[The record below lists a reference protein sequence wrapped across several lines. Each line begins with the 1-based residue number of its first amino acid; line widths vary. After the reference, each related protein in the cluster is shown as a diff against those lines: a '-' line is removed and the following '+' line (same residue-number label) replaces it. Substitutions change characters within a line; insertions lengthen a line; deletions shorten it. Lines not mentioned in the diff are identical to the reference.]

1 MYKKVTIFISTVL
14 LIIAFVTIRHMT
26 LLGSILFIVGI
37 LGNIFSIFFL
47 DKGKEKDVDIV
58 YTKIKNKDLLVDNIV
73 KKLEKENE
81 KLYYLFDEFTKVI
94 RDFRTSIEEMI
105 NLSKVV
111 TDTVNES
118 SLLSQNLIDIN
129 NFIVEGAQKQAI
141 DAENVT
147 KDLVKLANSFNIMFN
162 NINNIE
168 NEINKL
174 KEKSNTGI
182 SNISLSM
189 KESEDMQDAF
199 SKAIQTE
206 HDLKESVDN
215 AYKIITAIDSLAE
228 RINLVSLNAAIEAAR
243 AGEAGRGFSVVAQEI
258 RDLAE
263 QSNNLVQEIGT
274 TLKLI
279 NEKVDSTVE
288 LINNL
293 KEKAHAQVGANS
305 EVYDTFK
312 DIYFSIAESITRLS
326 VLKDSVRELGE
337 IKDSVIN
344 SITNIASLS
353 QEFAA
358 STQEAQSISEM
369 QKESNLM
376 LFDLAQKLMNTVQ
389 QVSSGIG
396 NYNIEIQEKKVKK
409 IGFVHLLPEDHP
421 FITEMIRNGQKTA
434 ERYGYEFL
442 VNCPEAGAQRFER
455 QIEKIRELEEMGI
468 DYLIL
473 TPADSERFVNIINN
487 LDAKGI
493 KTICID
499 SDCPNSKRLSFIGT
513 DNYAAGIKMGEV
525 IAKHLKNKEKGDVII
540 SMTDRNRTN
549 MVERLTGVEDE
560 LKKHKNLK
568 IIAMDYGKINTTDRI
583 KNLEELVRK
592 YPHFDLMAG
601 LDAHFCEIV
610 EALKKKMNLKNK
622 LFIGFDNTPKNIELV
637 EKGIV
642 DAIVAQ
648 RQELFTNIAIRK
660 IYSYES
666 GKPETDVELL
676 DTYEINKINVN
687 ALLTLKKER

>member
-94 RDFRTSIEEMI
+94 RDFRTSIEEMT

-111 TDTVNES
+111 KQTANES

-129 NFIVEGAQKQAI
+129 NFIVEGAQKQAM

-147 KDLVKLANSFNIMFN
+147 KDLIELSNSFDRMFN
-162 NINNIE
+162 NINEIE
-168 NEINKL
+168 DEINKL
-174 KEKSNTGI
+174 KEKSNKGI
-182 SNISLSM
+182 SNISVSM
-189 KESEDMQDAF
+189 KESEEMQTAF

-206 HDLKESVDN
+206 QALKNSVDN
-215 AYKIITAIDSLAE
+215 AYKIISSIDSLAE

-263 QSNNLVQEIGT
+263 QSNNLVQEIGE

-279 NEKVDSTVE
+279 NEKVDSTIE
-288 LINNL
+288 LINHLDERANSQL
-293 KEKAHAQVGANS
+293 EANS

-312 DIYFSIAESITRLS
+312 DIYFSIADSITKLS
-326 VLKDSVRELGE
+326 ALKDSVSELAD

-358 STQEAQSISEM
+358 STEEAQSISEM

-376 LFDLAQKLMNTVQ
+376 LFDLAQKLMKTVQ
-389 QVSSGIG
+389 EVSTGIA
-396 NYNIEIQEKKVKK
+396 NYNIDVQEKKVKK

-421 FITEMIRNGQKTA
+421 FITEMIKNGQKTA

-455 QIEKIRELEEMGI
+455 QIEKIRELETKGI
-468 DYLIL
+468 NYLIL
-473 TPADSERFVNIINN
+473 TPADSERFVSVINE
-487 LDAKGI
+487 LDEKGV

-601 LDAHFCEIV
+601 LDAHFCEMV
-610 EALKKKMNLKNK
+610 EILKKKCNLTDKI
-622 LFIGFDNTPKNIELV
+622 FIGFDNIPKNIELL
-637 EKGIV
+637 EKGVV

-648 RQELFTNIAIRK
+648 RQELFINIAIRK
-660 IYSYES
+660 IYSYEA
-666 GKPETDVELL
+666 GNPETGVELL
-676 DTYEINKINVN
+676 DTYEINKINVG
-687 ALLTLKKER
+687 ALLALKKE

>member
-37 LGNIFSIFFL
+37 LGNLFSIFFL

-94 RDFRTSIEEMI
+94 RDFRTSIEEMT

-111 TDTVNES
+111 KQTANES

-129 NFIVEGAQKQAI
+129 NFIVEGAQKQAM

-147 KDLVKLANSFNIMFN
+147 KDLIELSNSFDRMFN
-162 NINNIE
+162 NINEIE
-168 NEINKL
+168 DEINKL
-174 KEKSNTGI
+174 KEKSNKGI
-182 SNISLSM
+182 SNISVSM
-189 KESEDMQDAF
+189 KESEEMQTAF

-206 HDLKESVDN
+206 QALKNSVDN
-215 AYKIITAIDSLAE
+215 AYKIISSIDSLAE

-263 QSNNLVQEIGT
+263 QSNNLVQEIGE

-279 NEKVDSTVE
+279 NEKVDSTIE
-288 LINNL
+288 LINHLDERANSQL
-293 KEKAHAQVGANS
+293 EANS

-455 QIEKIRELEEMGI
+455 QIEKIRELETKGI
-468 DYLIL
+468 NYLIL
-473 TPADSERFVNIINN
+473 TPADSERFVSVINE
-487 LDAKGI
+487 LDEKGV

-601 LDAHFCEIV
+601 LDAHFCEMV
-610 EALKKKMNLKNK
+610 EILKKKCNLTDKI
-622 LFIGFDNTPKNIELV
+622 FIGFDNIPKNIELL
-637 EKGIV
+637 EKGVV

-666 GKPETDVELL
+666 GNPETGVELL
-676 DTYEINKINVN
+676 DTYEINKINVG
-687 ALLTLKKER
+687 ALLALKKE

>member
-94 RDFRTSIEEMI
+94 RDFRTSIEEMT

-111 TDTVNES
+111 KQTANES

-129 NFIVEGAQKQAI
+129 NFIVEGAQKQAM

-147 KDLVKLANSFNIMFN
+147 KDLIELSNSFDRMFN
-162 NINNIE
+162 NINEIE
-168 NEINKL
+168 DEINKL
-174 KEKSNTGI
+174 KEKSNKGI
-182 SNISLSM
+182 SNISVSM
-189 KESEDMQDAF
+189 KESEEMQTAF

-206 HDLKESVDN
+206 QALKNSVDN
-215 AYKIITAIDSLAE
+215 AYKIISSIDSLAE

-263 QSNNLVQEIGT
+263 QSNNLVQEIGE

-279 NEKVDSTVE
+279 NEKVDSTIE
-288 LINNL
+288 LINHLDERANSQL
-293 KEKAHAQVGANS
+293 EANS

-312 DIYFSIAESITRLS
+312 DIYFSIADSITKLS
-326 VLKDSVRELGE
+326 ALKDSVSELAD

-358 STQEAQSISEM
+358 STEEAQSISEM

-376 LFDLAQKLMNTVQ
+376 LFDLAQKLMKTVQ
-389 QVSSGIG
+389 EVSAGIA
-396 NYNIEIQEKKVKK
+396 NYNIDVQEKKVKK

-421 FITEMIRNGQKTA
+421 FITEMIKNGQKTA

-455 QIEKIRELEEMGI
+455 QIEKIRELETKGI
-468 DYLIL
+468 NYLIL
-473 TPADSERFVNIINN
+473 TPADSERFASVINE
-487 LDAKGI
+487 LDEKGV

-560 LKKHKNLK
+560 LKKYKNLK

-601 LDAHFCEIV
+601 LDAHFCEMV
-610 EALKKKMNLKNK
+610 EILKKKCNLTDKI
-622 LFIGFDNTPKNIELV
+622 FIGFDNIPKNIELL
-637 EKGIV
+637 EKGVV

-660 IYSYES
+660 IYSYEA
-666 GKPETDVELL
+666 GNPETGVELL
-676 DTYEINKINVN
+676 DTYEINKINVG
-687 ALLTLKKER
+687 ALLALKKEQ

>member
-37 LGNIFSIFFL
+37 LGNLFSIFFL

-94 RDFRTSIEEMI
+94 RDFRTSIEEMT

-111 TDTVNES
+111 KQTANES

-129 NFIVEGAQKQAI
+129 NFIVEGAQKQAM

-147 KDLVKLANSFNIMFN
+147 KDLIELSNSFDRMFN
-162 NINNIE
+162 NINEIE
-168 NEINKL
+168 DEINKL
-174 KEKSNTGI
+174 KEKSNKGI
-182 SNISLSM
+182 SNISVSM
-189 KESEDMQDAF
+189 KESEEMQTAF

-206 HDLKESVDN
+206 QALKNSVDN
-215 AYKIITAIDSLAE
+215 AYKIISSIDSLAE

-263 QSNNLVQEIGT
+263 QSNNLVQEIGE

-279 NEKVDSTVE
+279 NEKVDSTIE
-288 LINNL
+288 LINHLDERANSQL
-293 KEKAHAQVGANS
+293 EANS

-312 DIYFSIAESITRLS
+312 DIYFSIADSITKLS
-326 VLKDSVRELGE
+326 ALKDSVSELAD

-358 STQEAQSISEM
+358 STEEAQSISEM

-376 LFDLAQKLMNTVQ
+376 LFDLAQKLMKTVQ
-389 QVSSGIG
+389 EVSAGIA
-396 NYNIEIQEKKVKK
+396 NYNIDVQEKKLKK

-421 FITEMIRNGQKTA
+421 FITEMIKNGQKTA

-455 QIEKIRELEEMGI
+455 QIEKIRELETKGI
-468 DYLIL
+468 NYLIL
-473 TPADSERFVNIINN
+473 TPADSERFASVINE
-487 LDAKGI
+487 LDEKGV

-601 LDAHFCEIV
+601 LDAHFCEMV
-610 EALKKKMNLKNK
+610 EILKKKCNLTDKI
-622 LFIGFDNTPKNIELV
+622 FIGFDNIPKNIELL
-637 EKGIV
+637 EKGVV

-660 IYSYES
+660 IYSYEA
-666 GKPETDVELL
+666 GNPETGVELL
-676 DTYEINKINVN
+676 DTYEINKINVG
-687 ALLTLKKER
+687 ALLALKKE

>member
-94 RDFRTSIEEMI
+94 RDFRTSIEEMT

-111 TDTVNES
+111 KQTANES

-129 NFIVEGAQKQAI
+129 NFIVEGAQKQAM

-147 KDLVKLANSFNIMFN
+147 KDLIELSNSFDRMFN
-162 NINNIE
+162 NINEIE
-168 NEINKL
+168 DEINKL
-174 KEKSNTGI
+174 KEKSNKGI
-182 SNISLSM
+182 SNISVSM
-189 KESEDMQDAF
+189 KESEEMQTAF

-206 HDLKESVDN
+206 QALKNSVDN
-215 AYKIITAIDSLAE
+215 AYKIISSIDSLAE

-263 QSNNLVQEIGT
+263 QSNNLVQEIGE

-279 NEKVDSTVE
+279 NEKVDSTIE
-288 LINNL
+288 LINHLDERANSQL
-293 KEKAHAQVGANS
+293 EANS

-376 LFDLAQKLMNTVQ
+376 LFDLAQKLMKTVQ
-389 QVSSGIG
+389 EVSAGIA
-396 NYNIEIQEKKVKK
+396 NYNIDVQEKKVKK

-455 QIEKIRELEEMGI
+455 QIEKIRELETKGI
-468 DYLIL
+468 NYLIL
-473 TPADSERFVNIINN
+473 TPADSERFASVINE
-487 LDAKGI
+487 LDEKGV

-601 LDAHFCEIV
+601 LDAHFCEMV
-610 EALKKKMNLKNK
+610 EILKKKCNLTDKI
-622 LFIGFDNTPKNIELV
+622 FIGFDNIPKNIELL
-637 EKGIV
+637 EKGVV

-660 IYSYES
+660 IYSYEA
-666 GKPETDVELL
+666 GNPETGVELL
-676 DTYEINKINVN
+676 DTYEINKINVG
-687 ALLTLKKER
+687 ALLALKKE

>member
-37 LGNIFSIFFL
+37 LGNLFSIFFL

-94 RDFRTSIEEMI
+94 RDFRTSIEEMT

-111 TDTVNES
+111 KQTANES

-129 NFIVEGAQKQAI
+129 NFIVEGAQKQAM

-147 KDLVKLANSFNIMFN
+147 KDLIELSNSFDRMFN
-162 NINNIE
+162 NINEIE
-168 NEINKL
+168 DEINKL
-174 KEKSNTGI
+174 KEKSNKGI
-182 SNISLSM
+182 SNISVSM
-189 KESEDMQDAF
+189 KESEEMQTAF

-206 HDLKESVDN
+206 QALKNSVDN
-215 AYKIITAIDSLAE
+215 AYKIISSIDSLAE

-263 QSNNLVQEIGT
+263 QSNNLVQEIGE

-279 NEKVDSTVE
+279 NEKVDSTIE
-288 LINNL
+288 LINHLDERANSQL
-293 KEKAHAQVGANS
+293 EANS

-312 DIYFSIAESITRLS
+312 DIYFSIADSITKLS
-326 VLKDSVRELGE
+326 ALKDSVSELAD

-358 STQEAQSISEM
+358 STEEAQSISEM

-376 LFDLAQKLMNTVQ
+376 LFDLAQKLMKTVQ
-389 QVSSGIG
+389 EVSAGIA
-396 NYNIEIQEKKVKK
+396 NYNIDVQEKKVKK

-421 FITEMIRNGQKTA
+421 FITEMIKNGQKTA

-455 QIEKIRELEEMGI
+455 QIEKIRELETKGI
-468 DYLIL
+468 NYLIL
-473 TPADSERFVNIINN
+473 TPADSERFVSVINE
-487 LDAKGI
+487 LDEKGV

-549 MVERLTGVEDE
+549 MTERLQGVEDE
-560 LKKHKNLK
+560 LKKYNTIK
-568 IIAMDYGKINTTDRI
+568 IVAMDYGKINTTDRI

-601 LDAHFCEIV
+601 LDAHFCEMV
-610 EALKKKMNLKNK
+610 EILKKKCNLTDKI
-622 LFIGFDNTPKNIELV
+622 FIGFDNIPKNIELV

>member
-1 MYKKVTIFISTVL
+1 
-14 LIIAFVTIRHMT
+14 MT
-26 LLGSILFIVGI
+26 LLGNILFIVGI
-37 LGNIFSIFFL
+37 LGNIFSIYFL

-58 YTKIKNKDLLVDNIV
+58 YTKIKNKNLLVDNIV
-73 KKLEKENE
+73 KNLEKENE
-81 KLYYLFDEFTKVI
+81 KLCYLFDEFTKVI
-94 RDFRTSIEEMI
+94 RDFRTSIEEMT

-111 TDTVNES
+111 KQTANES

-129 NFIVEGAQKQAI
+129 NFIVEGAQKQAM

-147 KDLVKLANSFNIMFN
+147 KDLIELSNSFDRMFN
-162 NINNIE
+162 NINEIE
-168 NEINKL
+168 DEINKL
-174 KEKSNTGI
+174 KEKSNKGI
-182 SNISLSM
+182 SNISVSM
-189 KESEDMQDAF
+189 KESEEMQTAF

-206 HDLKESVDN
+206 QALKNSVDN
-215 AYKIITAIDSLAE
+215 AYKIISSIDSLAE

-263 QSNNLVQEIGT
+263 QSNNLVQEIGE

-279 NEKVDSTVE
+279 NEKVDSTIE
-288 LINNL
+288 LINHLDERANSQF
-293 KEKAHAQVGANS
+293 EANS

-312 DIYFSIAESITRLS
+312 DIYFSIADSITKLS
-326 VLKDSVRELGE
+326 VLKDSVSELGN
-337 IKDSVIN
+337 IKDSVVN
-344 SITNIASLS
+344 SVTNIASLS

-358 STQEAQSISEM
+358 STEEAQSISEM

-376 LFDLAQKLMNTVQ
+376 LFDLSQKLMKTVQ
-389 QVSSGIG
+389 EVSTGIA
-396 NYNIEIQEKKVKK
+396 NYNIDVQEKKVKK

-421 FITEMIRNGQKTA
+421 FITEMIKNGQKTA

-455 QIEKIRELEEMGI
+455 QIEKIRELETKGI
-468 DYLIL
+468 NYLIL
-473 TPADSERFVNIINN
+473 TPADSERFASFINE
-487 LDAKGI
+487 LDEKGV

-560 LKKHKNLK
+560 LKKHKNIK

-601 LDAHFCEIV
+601 LDAHFCEMV
-610 EALKKKMNLKNK
+610 EILKKKCNLTDKI
-622 LFIGFDNTPKNIELV
+622 FIGFDNIPKNIELL
-637 EKGIV
+637 EKGVV

-660 IYSYES
+660 IYSYEA
-666 GKPETDVELL
+666 GNPETGVELL
-676 DTYEINKINVN
+676 DTYEINKINVG
-687 ALLTLKKER
+687 ALLALKKE

>member
-37 LGNIFSIFFL
+37 LGNLFSIFFL

-94 RDFRTSIEEMI
+94 RDFRTSIEEMT

-111 TDTVNES
+111 KQTANES

-129 NFIVEGAQKQAI
+129 NFIVEGAQKQAM

-147 KDLVKLANSFNIMFN
+147 KDLIELSNSFDRMFN
-162 NINNIE
+162 NINEIE
-168 NEINKL
+168 DEINKL
-174 KEKSNTGI
+174 KEKSNKGI
-182 SNISLSM
+182 SNISVSM
-189 KESEDMQDAF
+189 KESEEMQTAF

-206 HDLKESVDN
+206 QALKNSVDN
-215 AYKIITAIDSLAE
+215 AYKIISSIDSLAE

-263 QSNNLVQEIGT
+263 QSNNLVQEIGE

-279 NEKVDSTVE
+279 NEKVDSTIE
-288 LINNL
+288 LINHLDERANSQL
-293 KEKAHAQVGANS
+293 EANS

-312 DIYFSIAESITRLS
+312 DIYFSIADSITKLS
-326 VLKDSVRELGE
+326 ALKDSVRELGE

-376 LFDLAQKLMNTVQ
+376 LFDLAQKLMKTVQ
-389 QVSSGIG
+389 EVSTGIA
-396 NYNIEIQEKKVKK
+396 NYNIDVQEKKLKK

-421 FITEMIRNGQKTA
+421 FITEMIKNGQKTA

-455 QIEKIRELEEMGI
+455 QIEKIRELETKGI
-468 DYLIL
+468 NYLIL
-473 TPADSERFVNIINN
+473 TPADSERFVSVINE
-487 LDAKGI
+487 LDEKGV

-601 LDAHFCEIV
+601 LDAHFCEMV
-610 EALKKKMNLKNK
+610 EILKKKCNLTDKI
-622 LFIGFDNTPKNIELV
+622 FIGFDNIPKNIELL
-637 EKGIV
+637 EKGVV

-660 IYSYES
+660 IYSYEA
-666 GKPETDVELL
+666 GNPETGVELL
-676 DTYEINKINVN
+676 DTYEINKINVG
-687 ALLTLKKER
+687 ALLALKKE

>member
-37 LGNIFSIFFL
+37 LGNLFSIFFL

-94 RDFRTSIEEMI
+94 RDFRTSIEEMT

-111 TDTVNES
+111 KQTANES

-129 NFIVEGAQKQAI
+129 NFIVEGAQKQAM

-147 KDLVKLANSFNIMFN
+147 KDLIELSNSFDRMFN
-162 NINNIE
+162 NINEIE
-168 NEINKL
+168 DEINKL
-174 KEKSNTGI
+174 KEKSNKGI
-182 SNISLSM
+182 SNISVSM
-189 KESEDMQDAF
+189 KESEEMQTAF

-206 HDLKESVDN
+206 QALKNSVDN
-215 AYKIITAIDSLAE
+215 AYKIISSIDSLAE

-263 QSNNLVQEIGT
+263 QSNNLVQEIGE

-279 NEKVDSTVE
+279 NEKVDSTIE
-288 LINNL
+288 LINHLDERANSQL
-293 KEKAHAQVGANS
+293 EANS

-312 DIYFSIAESITRLS
+312 DIYFSIADSITKLS
-326 VLKDSVRELGE
+326 ALKDSVSELAD

-358 STQEAQSISEM
+358 STEEAQSISEM

-376 LFDLAQKLMNTVQ
+376 LFDLAQKLMKTVQ
-389 QVSSGIG
+389 EVSAGIA
-396 NYNIEIQEKKVKK
+396 NYNIDVQGKKVKK

-421 FITEMIRNGQKTA
+421 FITEMIKNGQKTA

-455 QIEKIRELEEMGI
+455 QIEKIRELETKGI
-468 DYLIL
+468 NYLIL
-473 TPADSERFVNIINN
+473 TPADSERFASVINE
-487 LDAKGI
+487 LDEKGV

-601 LDAHFCEIV
+601 LDAHFCEMV
-610 EALKKKMNLKNK
+610 EILKKKCNLTDKI
-622 LFIGFDNTPKNIELV
+622 FIGFDNIPKNIELL
-637 EKGIV
+637 EKGVV

-660 IYSYES
+660 IYSYEA
-666 GKPETDVELL
+666 GNPETGVELL
-676 DTYEINKINVN
+676 DTYEINKINVG
-687 ALLTLKKER
+687 ALLALKKE

>member
-94 RDFRTSIEEMI
+94 RDFRTSIEEMT

-111 TDTVNES
+111 KQTANES

-129 NFIVEGAQKQAI
+129 NFIVEGAQKQAM

-147 KDLVKLANSFNIMFN
+147 KDLIELSNSFDRMFN
-162 NINNIE
+162 NINEIE
-168 NEINKL
+168 DEINKL
-174 KEKSNTGI
+174 KEKSNKGI
-182 SNISLSM
+182 SNISVSM
-189 KESEDMQDAF
+189 KESEEMQTAF

-206 HDLKESVDN
+206 QALKNSVDN
-215 AYKIITAIDSLAE
+215 AYKIISSIDSLAE

-263 QSNNLVQEIGT
+263 QSNNLVQEIGE

-279 NEKVDSTVE
+279 NEKVDSTIE
-288 LINNL
+288 LINHLDERANSQL
-293 KEKAHAQVGANS
+293 EANS

-376 LFDLAQKLMNTVQ
+376 LFDLAQKLMKTVQ
-389 QVSSGIG
+389 EVSAGIA
-396 NYNIEIQEKKVKK
+396 NYNIDVQEKKLKK

-455 QIEKIRELEEMGI
+455 QIEKIRELETKGI
-468 DYLIL
+468 NYLIL
-473 TPADSERFVNIINN
+473 TPADSERFASVINE
-487 LDAKGI
+487 LDEKGV

-601 LDAHFCEIV
+601 LDAHFCEMV
-610 EALKKKMNLKNK
+610 EILKKKCNLTDKI
-622 LFIGFDNTPKNIELV
+622 FIGFDNIPKNIELL
-637 EKGIV
+637 EKGVV

-660 IYSYES
+660 IYSYEA
-666 GKPETDVELL
+666 GNPETGVELL
-676 DTYEINKINVN
+676 DTYEINKINVG
-687 ALLTLKKER
+687 ALLALKKE

>member
-37 LGNIFSIFFL
+37 LGNLFSIFFL

-94 RDFRTSIEEMI
+94 RDFRTSIEEMT

-111 TDTVNES
+111 KQTANES

-129 NFIVEGAQKQAI
+129 NFIVEGAQKQAM

-147 KDLVKLANSFNIMFN
+147 KDLIELSNSFDRMFN
-162 NINNIE
+162 NINEIE
-168 NEINKL
+168 DEINKL
-174 KEKSNTGI
+174 KEKSNKGI
-182 SNISLSM
+182 SNISVSM
-189 KESEDMQDAF
+189 KESEEMQTAF

-206 HDLKESVDN
+206 QALKNSVDN
-215 AYKIITAIDSLAE
+215 AYKIISSIDSLAE

-263 QSNNLVQEIGT
+263 QSNNLVQEIGE

-279 NEKVDSTVE
+279 NEKVDSTIE
-288 LINNL
+288 LINHLDERANSQL
-293 KEKAHAQVGANS
+293 EANS

-312 DIYFSIAESITRLS
+312 DIYFSIADSITKLS
-326 VLKDSVRELGE
+326 ALKDSVSELAD

-358 STQEAQSISEM
+358 STEEAQSISEM

-376 LFDLAQKLMNTVQ
+376 LFDLAQKLMKTVQ
-389 QVSSGIG
+389 EVSAGIA
-396 NYNIEIQEKKVKK
+396 NYNIDVQEKKVKK

-421 FITEMIRNGQKTA
+421 FITEMIKNGQKTA

-455 QIEKIRELEEMGI
+455 QIEKIRELETKGI
-468 DYLIL
+468 NYLIL
-473 TPADSERFVNIINN
+473 TPADSERFASVINE
-487 LDAKGI
+487 LDEKGV

-601 LDAHFCEIV
+601 LDAHFCEMV
-610 EALKKKMNLKNK
+610 EILKKKCNLTDKI
-622 LFIGFDNTPKNIELV
+622 FIGFDNIPKNIELL
-637 EKGIV
+637 EKGVV

-660 IYSYES
+660 IYSYEA
-666 GKPETDVELL
+666 GNPETGVELL
-676 DTYEINKINVN
+676 DTYEINKINVG
-687 ALLTLKKER
+687 ALLALKKEQ

>member
-37 LGNIFSIFFL
+37 LGNLFSIFFL

-94 RDFRTSIEEMI
+94 RDFRTSIEEMT

-111 TDTVNES
+111 KQTANES

-129 NFIVEGAQKQAI
+129 NFIVEGAQKQAM

-147 KDLVKLANSFNIMFN
+147 KDLIELSNSFDRMFN
-162 NINNIE
+162 NINEIE
-168 NEINKL
+168 DEINKL
-174 KEKSNTGI
+174 KEKSNKGI
-182 SNISLSM
+182 SNISVSM
-189 KESEDMQDAF
+189 KESEEMQTAF

-206 HDLKESVDN
+206 QALKNSVDN
-215 AYKIITAIDSLAE
+215 AYKIISSIDSLAE

-263 QSNNLVQEIGT
+263 QSNNLVQEIGE

-279 NEKVDSTVE
+279 NEKVDSTIE
-288 LINNL
+288 LINHLDERANSQL
-293 KEKAHAQVGANS
+293 EANS

-312 DIYFSIAESITRLS
+312 DIYFSIADSITKLS
-326 VLKDSVRELGE
+326 ALKDSVSELAD

-358 STQEAQSISEM
+358 STEEAQSISEM

-376 LFDLAQKLMNTVQ
+376 LFDLAQKLMKTVQ
-389 QVSSGIG
+389 EVSTGIA
-396 NYNIEIQEKKVKK
+396 NYNIDVQEKKVKK

-421 FITEMIRNGQKTA
+421 FITEMIKNGQKTA

-455 QIEKIRELEEMGI
+455 QIEKIRELETKGI
-468 DYLIL
+468 NYLIL
-473 TPADSERFVNIINN
+473 TPADSERFASVINE
-487 LDAKGI
+487 LDEKGV

-601 LDAHFCEIV
+601 LDAHFCEMV
-610 EALKKKMNLKNK
+610 EILKKKCNLTDKI
-622 LFIGFDNTPKNIELV
+622 FIGFDNIPKNIELL
-637 EKGIV
+637 EKGVV

-660 IYSYES
+660 IYSYEA
-666 GKPETDVELL
+666 GNPETGVELL
-676 DTYEINKINVN
+676 DTYEINKINVG
-687 ALLTLKKER
+687 ALLALKKE

>member
-47 DKGKEKDVDIV
+47 DKGKEKDVDIL

-94 RDFRTSIEEMI
+94 RDFRTSIEEMT

-111 TDTVNES
+111 KQTANES

-129 NFIVEGAQKQAI
+129 NFIVEGAQKQAM

-147 KDLVKLANSFNIMFN
+147 KDLIELSNSFDRMFN
-162 NINNIE
+162 NINEIE
-168 NEINKL
+168 DEINKL
-174 KEKSNTGI
+174 KEKSNKGI
-182 SNISLSM
+182 SNISVSM
-189 KESEDMQDAF
+189 KESEEMQTAF

-206 HDLKESVDN
+206 QALKNSVDN
-215 AYKIITAIDSLAE
+215 AYKIISSIDSLAE

-263 QSNNLVQEIGT
+263 QSNNLVQEIGE

-279 NEKVDSTVE
+279 NEKVDSTIE
-288 LINNL
+288 LINHLDERANSQL
-293 KEKAHAQVGANS
+293 EANS

-312 DIYFSIAESITRLS
+312 DIYFSIADSITKLS
-326 VLKDSVRELGE
+326 ALKDSVSELAD

-358 STQEAQSISEM
+358 STEEAQSISEM

-376 LFDLAQKLMNTVQ
+376 LFDLAQKLMKTVQ
-389 QVSSGIG
+389 EVSTGIA
-396 NYNIEIQEKKVKK
+396 NYNIDVQEKKVKK

-421 FITEMIRNGQKTA
+421 FITEMIKNGQKTA

-455 QIEKIRELEEMGI
+455 QIEKIRELETKGI
-468 DYLIL
+468 NYLIL
-473 TPADSERFVNIINN
+473 TPADSERFVSVINE
-487 LDAKGI
+487 LDEKGV

-560 LKKHKNLK
+560 LKIHKNLK

-601 LDAHFCEIV
+601 LDAHFCEMV
-610 EALKKKMNLKNK
+610 EILKKKCNLTDKI
-622 LFIGFDNTPKNIELV
+622 FIGFDNIPKNIELL
-637 EKGIV
+637 EKGVV

-660 IYSYES
+660 IYSYEA
-666 GKPETDVELL
+666 GNPETGVELL
-676 DTYEINKINVN
+676 DTYEINKINVG
-687 ALLTLKKER
+687 ALLALKKE

>member
-37 LGNIFSIFFL
+37 LGNLFSIFFL

-94 RDFRTSIEEMI
+94 RDFRTSIEEMT

-111 TDTVNES
+111 KQTANES

-129 NFIVEGAQKQAI
+129 NFIVEGAQKQAM

-147 KDLVKLANSFNIMFN
+147 KDLIELSNSFDRMFN
-162 NINNIE
+162 NINEIE
-168 NEINKL
+168 DEINKL
-174 KEKSNTGI
+174 KEKSNKGI
-182 SNISLSM
+182 SNISVSM
-189 KESEDMQDAF
+189 KESEEMQTAF

-206 HDLKESVDN
+206 QALKNSVDN
-215 AYKIITAIDSLAE
+215 AYKIISSIDSLAE

-263 QSNNLVQEIGT
+263 QSNNLVQEIGE

-279 NEKVDSTVE
+279 NEKVDSTIE
-288 LINNL
+288 LINHLDERANSQL
-293 KEKAHAQVGANS
+293 EANS

-312 DIYFSIAESITRLS
+312 DIYFSIADSITKLS
-326 VLKDSVRELGE
+326 ALKDSVSELAD

-358 STQEAQSISEM
+358 STEEAQSISEM

-376 LFDLAQKLMNTVQ
+376 LFDLAQKLMKTVQ
-389 QVSSGIG
+389 EVSTGIA
-396 NYNIEIQEKKVKK
+396 NYNIDVQEKKVKK

-421 FITEMIRNGQKTA
+421 FITEMIKNGQKTA

-455 QIEKIRELEEMGI
+455 QIEKIRELETKGI
-468 DYLIL
+468 NYLIL
-473 TPADSERFVNIINN
+473 TPADSERFVSVINE
-487 LDAKGI
+487 LDEKGV

-601 LDAHFCEIV
+601 LDAHFCEMV
-610 EALKKKMNLKNK
+610 EILKKKCNLTDKI
-622 LFIGFDNTPKNIELV
+622 FIGFDNIPKNIELL
-637 EKGIV
+637 EKGVV

-660 IYSYES
+660 IYSYEA
-666 GKPETDVELL
+666 GNPETGVELL
-676 DTYEINKINVN
+676 DTYEINKINVG
-687 ALLTLKKER
+687 ALLALKKE

>member
-37 LGNIFSIFFL
+37 LGNLFSIFFL

-94 RDFRTSIEEMI
+94 RDFRTSIEEMT

-111 TDTVNES
+111 KQTANES

-129 NFIVEGAQKQAI
+129 NFIVEGAQKQAM

-147 KDLVKLANSFNIMFN
+147 KDLIELSNSFDRMFN
-162 NINNIE
+162 NINEIE
-168 NEINKL
+168 DEINKL
-174 KEKSNTGI
+174 KEKSNKGI
-182 SNISLSM
+182 SNISVSM
-189 KESEDMQDAF
+189 KESEEMQTAF

-206 HDLKESVDN
+206 QALKNSVDN
-215 AYKIITAIDSLAE
+215 AYKIISSIDSLAE

-263 QSNNLVQEIGT
+263 QSNNLVQEIGE

-279 NEKVDSTVE
+279 NEKVDSTIE
-288 LINNL
+288 LINHLDERANSQL
-293 KEKAHAQVGANS
+293 EANS

-312 DIYFSIAESITRLS
+312 DIYFSIADSITKLS
-326 VLKDSVRELGE
+326 ALKDSVSELAD

-358 STQEAQSISEM
+358 STEEAQSISEM

-376 LFDLAQKLMNTVQ
+376 LFDLAQKLMKTVQ
-389 QVSSGIG
+389 EVSAGIA
-396 NYNIEIQEKKVKK
+396 NYNIDVQGKKVKK

-421 FITEMIRNGQKTA
+421 FITEMIKNGQKTA

-455 QIEKIRELEEMGI
+455 QIEKIRELETKGI
-468 DYLIL
+468 NYLIL
-473 TPADSERFVNIINN
+473 TPADSERFVSVINE
-487 LDAKGI
+487 LDEKGV

-601 LDAHFCEIV
+601 LDAHFCEMV
-610 EALKKKMNLKNK
+610 EILKKKCNLTDKI
-622 LFIGFDNTPKNIELV
+622 FIGFDNIPKNIELL
-637 EKGIV
+637 EKGVV

-660 IYSYES
+660 IYSYEA
-666 GKPETDVELL
+666 GNPETGVELL
-676 DTYEINKINVN
+676 DTYEINKINVG
-687 ALLTLKKER
+687 ALLALKKE

>member
-37 LGNIFSIFFL
+37 LGNLFSIFFL

-94 RDFRTSIEEMI
+94 RDFRTSIEEMT

-111 TDTVNES
+111 KQTANES

-129 NFIVEGAQKQAI
+129 NFIVEGAQKQAM

-147 KDLVKLANSFNIMFN
+147 KDLIELSNSFDRMFN
-162 NINNIE
+162 NINEIE
-168 NEINKL
+168 DEINKL
-174 KEKSNTGI
+174 KEKSNKGI
-182 SNISLSM
+182 SNISVSM
-189 KESEDMQDAF
+189 KESEEMQTAF

-206 HDLKESVDN
+206 QALKNSVDN
-215 AYKIITAIDSLAE
+215 AYKIISSIDSLAE

-263 QSNNLVQEIGT
+263 QSNNLVQEIGE

-279 NEKVDSTVE
+279 NEKVDSTIE
-288 LINNL
+288 LINHLDERANSQL
-293 KEKAHAQVGANS
+293 EANS

-312 DIYFSIAESITRLS
+312 DIYFSIADSITKLS
-326 VLKDSVRELGE
+326 ALKDSVSELAD

-358 STQEAQSISEM
+358 STEEAQSISEM

-376 LFDLAQKLMNTVQ
+376 LFDLAQKLMKTVQ
-389 QVSSGIG
+389 EVSAGIA
-396 NYNIEIQEKKVKK
+396 NYNIDVQEKKVKK

-421 FITEMIRNGQKTA
+421 FITEMIKNGQKTA

-455 QIEKIRELEEMGI
+455 QIEKIRELETKGI
-468 DYLIL
+468 NYLIL
-473 TPADSERFVNIINN
+473 TPADSERFASVINE
-487 LDAKGI
+487 LDEKGV

-560 LKKHKNLK
+560 LKKYKNLK

-601 LDAHFCEIV
+601 LDAHFCEMV
-610 EALKKKMNLKNK
+610 EILKKKCNLTDKI
-622 LFIGFDNTPKNIELV
+622 FIGFDNIPKNIELL
-637 EKGIV
+637 EKGVV

-660 IYSYES
+660 IYSYEA
-666 GKPETDVELL
+666 GNPETGVELL
-676 DTYEINKINVN
+676 DTYEINKINVG
-687 ALLTLKKER
+687 ALLALKKEQ

>member
-94 RDFRTSIEEMI
+94 RDFRTSIEEMT

-111 TDTVNES
+111 KQTANES

-129 NFIVEGAQKQAI
+129 NFIVEGAQKQAM

-147 KDLVKLANSFNIMFN
+147 KDLIELSNSFDRMFN
-162 NINNIE
+162 NINEIE
-168 NEINKL
+168 DEINKL
-174 KEKSNTGI
+174 KEKSNKGI
-182 SNISLSM
+182 SNISVSM
-189 KESEDMQDAF
+189 KESEEMQTAF

-206 HDLKESVDN
+206 QALKNSVDN
-215 AYKIITAIDSLAE
+215 AYKIISSIDSLAE

-263 QSNNLVQEIGT
+263 QSNNLVQEIGE

-279 NEKVDSTVE
+279 NEKVDSTIE
-288 LINNL
+288 LINHLDERANSQL
-293 KEKAHAQVGANS
+293 EANS

-312 DIYFSIAESITRLS
+312 DIYFSIADSITKLS
-326 VLKDSVRELGE
+326 ALKDSVSELAD

-358 STQEAQSISEM
+358 STEEAQSISEM

-376 LFDLAQKLMNTVQ
+376 LFDLAQKLMKTVQ
-389 QVSSGIG
+389 EVSTGIA
-396 NYNIEIQEKKVKK
+396 NYNIDVQEKKVKK

-455 QIEKIRELEEMGI
+455 QIEKIRELEEKGI

-499 SDCPNSKRLSFIGT
+499 SDCLNSKRLSFIGT

-687 ALLTLKKER
+687 ALLALKKE

>member
-37 LGNIFSIFFL
+37 LGNLFSIFFL

-94 RDFRTSIEEMI
+94 RDFRTSIEEMT

-111 TDTVNES
+111 KQTANES

-129 NFIVEGAQKQAI
+129 NFIVEGAQKQAM

-147 KDLVKLANSFNIMFN
+147 KDLIELSNSFDRMFN
-162 NINNIE
+162 NINEIE
-168 NEINKL
+168 DEINKL
-174 KEKSNTGI
+174 KEKSNKGI
-182 SNISLSM
+182 SNISVSM
-189 KESEDMQDAF
+189 KESEEMQTAF

-206 HDLKESVDN
+206 QALKNSVDN
-215 AYKIITAIDSLAE
+215 AYKIISSIDSLAE

-263 QSNNLVQEIGT
+263 QSNNLVQEIGE

-279 NEKVDSTVE
+279 NEKVDSTIE
-288 LINNL
+288 LINHLDERANSQL
-293 KEKAHAQVGANS
+293 EANS

-455 QIEKIRELEEMGI
+455 QIEKIRELETKGI
-468 DYLIL
+468 NYLIL
-473 TPADSERFVNIINN
+473 TPADSERFVSVINE
-487 LDAKGI
+487 LDEKGV

-601 LDAHFCEIV
+601 LDAHFCEMV
-610 EALKKKMNLKNK
+610 EILKKKCNLTDKI
-622 LFIGFDNTPKNIELV
+622 FIGFDNIPKNIELL
-637 EKGIV
+637 EKGVV

-660 IYSYES
+660 IYSYEA
-666 GKPETDVELL
+666 GNPETGVELL
-676 DTYEINKINVN
+676 DTYEINKINVG
-687 ALLTLKKER
+687 ALLALKKE

>member
-47 DKGKEKDVDIV
+47 DKGKEKDVDIL

-94 RDFRTSIEEMI
+94 RDFRTSIEEMT

-111 TDTVNES
+111 KQTANES

-129 NFIVEGAQKQAI
+129 NFIVEGAQKQAM

-147 KDLVKLANSFNIMFN
+147 KDLIELSNSFDRMFN
-162 NINNIE
+162 NINEIE
-168 NEINKL
+168 DEINKL
-174 KEKSNTGI
+174 KEKSNKGI
-182 SNISLSM
+182 SNISVSM
-189 KESEDMQDAF
+189 KESEEMQTAF

-206 HDLKESVDN
+206 QALKNSVDN
-215 AYKIITAIDSLAE
+215 AYKIISSIDSLAE

-263 QSNNLVQEIGT
+263 QSNNLVQEIGE

-279 NEKVDSTVE
+279 NEKVDSTIE
-288 LINNL
+288 LINHLDERANSQL
-293 KEKAHAQVGANS
+293 EANS

-312 DIYFSIAESITRLS
+312 DIYFSIADSITKLS
-326 VLKDSVRELGE
+326 ALKDSVSELAD

-358 STQEAQSISEM
+358 STEEAQSISEM

-376 LFDLAQKLMNTVQ
+376 LFDLAQKLMKTVQ
-389 QVSSGIG
+389 EVSAGIA
-396 NYNIEIQEKKVKK
+396 NYNIDVQEKKVKK

-421 FITEMIRNGQKTA
+421 FITEMIKNGQKTA

-455 QIEKIRELEEMGI
+455 QIEKIRELETKGI
-468 DYLIL
+468 NYLIL
-473 TPADSERFVNIINN
+473 TPADSERFVSVINE
-487 LDAKGI
+487 LDEKGV

-560 LKKHKNLK
+560 LKIHKNLK

-601 LDAHFCEIV
+601 LDAHFCEMV
-610 EALKKKMNLKNK
+610 EILKKKCNLTDKI
-622 LFIGFDNTPKNIELV
+622 FIGFDNIPKNIELL
-637 EKGIV
+637 EKGVV

-660 IYSYES
+660 IYSYEA
-666 GKPETDVELL
+666 GNPETGVELL
-676 DTYEINKINVN
+676 DTYEINKINVG
-687 ALLTLKKER
+687 ALLALKKE

>member
-94 RDFRTSIEEMI
+94 RDFRTSIEEMT

-111 TDTVNES
+111 KQTANES

-129 NFIVEGAQKQAI
+129 NFIVEGAQKQAM

-147 KDLVKLANSFNIMFN
+147 KDLIELSNSFDRMFN
-162 NINNIE
+162 NINEIE
-168 NEINKL
+168 DEINKL
-174 KEKSNTGI
+174 KEKSNKGI
-182 SNISLSM
+182 SNISVSM
-189 KESEDMQDAF
+189 KESEEMQTAF

-206 HDLKESVDN
+206 QALKNSVDN
-215 AYKIITAIDSLAE
+215 AYKIISSIDSLAE

-263 QSNNLVQEIGT
+263 QSNNLVQEIGE

-279 NEKVDSTVE
+279 NEKVDSTIE
-288 LINNL
+288 LINHLDERANSQL
-293 KEKAHAQVGANS
+293 EANS

-455 QIEKIRELEEMGI
+455 QIEKIRELEEKGI

-499 SDCPNSKRLSFIGT
+499 SDCLNSKRLSFIGT

-540 SMTDRNRTN
+540 SMTDKNRTN
-549 MVERLTGVEDE
+549 MTERLQGVEDE
-560 LKKHKNLK
+560 LKKYNIIK
-568 IIAMDYGKINTTDRI
+568 IVAMDYGKVNTTDRI

-601 LDAHFCEIV
+601 LDAHFCEMV
-610 EALKKKMNLKNK
+610 EILKKKCNLTDKI
-622 LFIGFDNTPKNIELV
+622 FIGFDNIPKNIELL
-637 EKGIV
+637 EKGVV

-648 RQELFTNIAIRK
+648 RQELFINIAIRK
-660 IYSYES
+660 IYSYEA
-666 GKPETDVELL
+666 GNPETGVELS
-676 DTYEINKINVN
+676 DTYEINKINVG
-687 ALLTLKKER
+687 ALLALKKEQ

>member
-1 MYKKVTIFISTVL
+1 MYKKLVICISTVL
-14 LIIAFVTIRHMT
+14 LIIAFLVMHYVSV
-26 LLGSILFIVGI
+26 LGNFLFLIGI
-37 LGNIFSIFFL
+37 LGNILAIFAF
-47 DKGKEKDVDIV
+47 DKGKEKDLEIV
-58 YTKIKNKDLLVDNIV
+58 YNKIKNKDLLIDNLL
-73 KKLEKENE
+73 KSLEKENS

-455 QIEKIRELEEMGI
+455 QIEKIRELEEKGI

-499 SDCPNSKRLSFIGT
+499 SDCLNSKRLSFIGT

-540 SMTDRNRTN
+540 SMTDKNRTN
-549 MVERLTGVEDE
+549 MTERLQGVEDE
-560 LKKHKNLK
+560 LKKYNIIK
-568 IIAMDYGKINTTDRI
+568 IVAMDYGKVNTAERI
-583 KNLEELVRK
+583 KNVEDLVRK
-592 YPHFDLMAG
+592 YPNFDLIAG
-601 LDAHFCEIV
+601 LDAHFCEMV
-610 EALKKKMNLKNK
+610 EILKKKCNLTDKI
-622 LFIGFDNTPKNIELV
+622 FIGFDNIPKNIELL
-637 EKGIV
+637 EKGVV

-660 IYSYES
+660 IYSYEA
-666 GKPETDVELL
+666 GNPETGVELL
-676 DTYEINKINVN
+676 DTYEINKINVG
-687 ALLTLKKER
+687 ALLALKKE

>member
-94 RDFRTSIEEMI
+94 RDFRTSIEEMT

-111 TDTVNES
+111 KQTANES

-129 NFIVEGAQKQAI
+129 NFIVEGAQKQAM

-147 KDLVKLANSFNIMFN
+147 KDLIELSNSFDRMFN
-162 NINNIE
+162 NINEIE
-168 NEINKL
+168 DEINKL
-174 KEKSNTGI
+174 KEKSNKGI
-182 SNISLSM
+182 SNISVSM
-189 KESEDMQDAF
+189 KESEEMQTAF

-206 HDLKESVDN
+206 QALKNSVDN
-215 AYKIITAIDSLAE
+215 AYKIISSIDSLAE

-263 QSNNLVQEIGT
+263 QSNNLVQEIGE

-279 NEKVDSTVE
+279 NEKVDSTIE
-288 LINNL
+288 LINHLDERANSQL
-293 KEKAHAQVGANS
+293 EANS

-312 DIYFSIAESITRLS
+312 DIYFSIADSITKLS
-326 VLKDSVRELGE
+326 VLKDSVSELGD
-337 IKDSVIN
+337 IKDSVVN

-358 STQEAQSISEM
+358 STEEAQSISEM

-376 LFDLAQKLMNTVQ
+376 LFDLAQKLMKTVQ
-389 QVSSGIG
+389 EVSTGIA
-396 NYNIEIQEKKVKK
+396 NYNIDVQEKKLKK

-421 FITEMIRNGQKTA
+421 FITEMIKNGQKTA

-455 QIEKIRELEEMGI
+455 QIEKIRELETKGI
-468 DYLIL
+468 NYLIL
-473 TPADSERFVNIINN
+473 TPADSERFASVINE
-487 LDAKGI
+487 LDEKGV

-601 LDAHFCEIV
+601 LDAHFCEMV
-610 EALKKKMNLKNK
+610 EILKKKCNLTDKI
-622 LFIGFDNTPKNIELV
+622 FIGFDNIPKNIELL
-637 EKGIV
+637 EKGVV

-648 RQELFTNIAIRK
+648 RQELFINIAIRK
-660 IYSYES
+660 IYSYEA
-666 GKPETDVELL
+666 GNPETGVELL
-676 DTYEINKINVN
+676 DTYEINKINVG
-687 ALLTLKKER
+687 ALLALKKE

>member
-94 RDFRTSIEEMI
+94 RDFRTSIEEMT

-111 TDTVNES
+111 KQTANES

-129 NFIVEGAQKQAI
+129 NFIVEGAQKQAM

-147 KDLVKLANSFNIMFN
+147 KDLTELSNSFDRMFN
-162 NINNIE
+162 NINEIE
-168 NEINKL
+168 DEINKL
-174 KEKSNTGI
+174 KEKSNKGI
-182 SNISLSM
+182 SNISVSM
-189 KESEDMQDAF
+189 KESEEMQTAF

-206 HDLKESVDN
+206 QALKNSVDN
-215 AYKIITAIDSLAE
+215 AYKIISSIDSLAE

-263 QSNNLVQEIGT
+263 QSNNLVQEIGE

-279 NEKVDSTVE
+279 NEKVDSTIE
-288 LINNL
+288 LINHLDERANSQL
-293 KEKAHAQVGANS
+293 EANS

-312 DIYFSIAESITRLS
+312 DIYFSIADSITKLS
-326 VLKDSVRELGE
+326 ALKDSVSELAD

-473 TPADSERFVNIINN
+473 TPADSERFASVINE
-487 LDAKGI
+487 LDEKGV

-540 SMTDRNRTN
+540 SMTDKNRTN
-549 MVERLTGVEDE
+549 MTERLQGVEDE
-560 LKKHKNLK
+560 LKKYNTIK
-568 IIAMDYGKINTTDRI
+568 IVAMDYGKVNTAERI
-583 KNLEELVRK
+583 KNVEDLVRK
-592 YPHFDLMAG
+592 YPNFDLIAG

-660 IYSYES
+660 IYSYEA
-666 GKPETDVELL
+666 GNPETGVELL
-676 DTYEINKINVN
+676 DTYEINKINVG
-687 ALLTLKKER
+687 ALLALKKE

>member
-94 RDFRTSIEEMI
+94 RDFRTSIEEMT

-111 TDTVNES
+111 KQTANES

-129 NFIVEGAQKQAI
+129 NFIVEGAQKQAM

-147 KDLVKLANSFNIMFN
+147 KDLIELSNSFDRMFN
-162 NINNIE
+162 NINEIE
-168 NEINKL
+168 DEINKL
-174 KEKSNTGI
+174 KEKSNKGI
-182 SNISLSM
+182 SNISVSM
-189 KESEDMQDAF
+189 KESEEMQTAF

-206 HDLKESVDN
+206 QALKNSVDN
-215 AYKIITAIDSLAE
+215 AYKIISSIDSLAE

-263 QSNNLVQEIGT
+263 QSNNLVQEIGE

-279 NEKVDSTVE
+279 NEKVDSTIE
-288 LINNL
+288 LINHLDERANSQF
-293 KEKAHAQVGANS
+293 EANS

-312 DIYFSIAESITRLS
+312 DIYFSIADSITKLS
-326 VLKDSVRELGE
+326 VLKDSVSELGD
-337 IKDSVIN
+337 IKDSVVN

-358 STQEAQSISEM
+358 STEEAQSISEM

-376 LFDLAQKLMNTVQ
+376 LFDLAQKLMKTVQ
-389 QVSSGIG
+389 EVSTGIA
-396 NYNIEIQEKKVKK
+396 NYNIDVQEKKIKK

-421 FITEMIRNGQKTA
+421 FITEMIKNGQKTA

-455 QIEKIRELEEMGI
+455 QIEKIRELETKGI
-468 DYLIL
+468 NYLIL
-473 TPADSERFVNIINN
+473 TPADSERFASVINE
-487 LDAKGI
+487 LDEKGV

-601 LDAHFCEIV
+601 LDAHFCEMV
-610 EALKKKMNLKNK
+610 EILKKKCNLTDKI
-622 LFIGFDNTPKNIELV
+622 FIGFDNIPKNIELV

-660 IYSYES
+660 IYSYEA
-666 GKPETDVELL
+666 GNPETGVELL
-676 DTYEINKINVN
+676 DTYEINKINVG
-687 ALLTLKKER
+687 ALLALKKE

>member
-94 RDFRTSIEEMI
+94 RDFRTSIEEMT

-111 TDTVNES
+111 KQTANES

-129 NFIVEGAQKQAI
+129 NFIVEGAQKQAM

-147 KDLVKLANSFNIMFN
+147 KDLIELSNSFDRMFN
-162 NINNIE
+162 NINEIE
-168 NEINKL
+168 DEINKL
-174 KEKSNTGI
+174 KEKSNKGI
-182 SNISLSM
+182 SNISVSM
-189 KESEDMQDAF
+189 KESEEMQTAF

-206 HDLKESVDN
+206 QALKNSVDN
-215 AYKIITAIDSLAE
+215 AYKIISSIDSLAE

-263 QSNNLVQEIGT
+263 QSNNLVQEIGE

-279 NEKVDSTVE
+279 NEKVDSTIE
-288 LINNL
+288 LINHLDERANSQL
-293 KEKAHAQVGANS
+293 EANS

-312 DIYFSIAESITRLS
+312 DIYFSIADSITKLS
-326 VLKDSVRELGE
+326 ALKDSVSELAD

-358 STQEAQSISEM
+358 STEEAQSISEM

-376 LFDLAQKLMNTVQ
+376 LFDLAQKLMKTVQ
-389 QVSSGIG
+389 EVSTGIA
-396 NYNIEIQEKKVKK
+396 NYNIDVQEKKVKK

-455 QIEKIRELEEMGI
+455 QIEKIRELEEKGI

-499 SDCPNSKRLSFIGT
+499 SDCLNSKRLSFIGT

-601 LDAHFCEIV
+601 LDAHFCEMV
-610 EALKKKMNLKNK
+610 EILKKKCNLTDKI
-622 LFIGFDNTPKNIELV
+622 FIGFDNIPKNIELL
-637 EKGIV
+637 EKGVV

-660 IYSYES
+660 IYSYEA
-666 GKPETDVELL
+666 GNPETGVELL
-676 DTYEINKINVN
+676 DTYEINKINVG
-687 ALLTLKKER
+687 ALLALKKE

>member
-58 YTKIKNKDLLVDNIV
+58 YTKIKNKNLLVDNIV
-73 KKLEKENE
+73 KNLEKENE

-94 RDFRTSIEEMI
+94 RDFRTSIEEMT

-111 TDTVNES
+111 KQTANES

-129 NFIVEGAQKQAI
+129 NFIVEGAQKQAM

-147 KDLVKLANSFNIMFN
+147 KDLIELSNSFDRMFN
-162 NINNIE
+162 NINEIE
-168 NEINKL
+168 DEINKL
-174 KEKSNTGI
+174 KEKSNKGI
-182 SNISLSM
+182 SNISVSM
-189 KESEDMQDAF
+189 KESEEMQTAF

-206 HDLKESVDN
+206 QALKDSVDN
-215 AYKIITAIDSLAE
+215 AYKIISSIDSLAE

-263 QSNNLVQEIGT
+263 QSNNLVQEIGE

-279 NEKVDSTVE
+279 NEKVDSTIE
-288 LINNL
+288 LINHLDERANSQL
-293 KEKAHAQVGANS
+293 EANS

-312 DIYFSIAESITRLS
+312 DIYFSIADSITKLS
-326 VLKDSVRELGE
+326 VLKDSVLELGD
-337 IKDSVIN
+337 IKDSVVN

-358 STQEAQSISEM
+358 STEEAQSISEM

-376 LFDLAQKLMNTVQ
+376 LFDLAQKLMKTVQ
-389 QVSSGIG
+389 EVSAGIA
-396 NYNIEIQEKKVKK
+396 NYNIDVQEKKVKK

-421 FITEMIRNGQKTA
+421 FITEMIKNGQKTA

-455 QIEKIRELEEMGI
+455 QIEKIRELETKGI
-468 DYLIL
+468 NYLIL
-473 TPADSERFVNIINN
+473 TPADSERFASVINE
-487 LDAKGI
+487 LDEKGV

-601 LDAHFCEIV
+601 LDAHFCEMV
-610 EALKKKMNLKNK
+610 EILKKKCNLTDKI
-622 LFIGFDNTPKNIELV
+622 FIGFDNIPKNIELL
-637 EKGIV
+637 EKGVV

-660 IYSYES
+660 IYSYEA
-666 GKPETDVELL
+666 GNPETGVELL
-676 DTYEINKINVN
+676 DTYEINKINVG
-687 ALLTLKKER
+687 ALLALKKE

>member
-37 LGNIFSIFFL
+37 LGNLFSIFFL

-94 RDFRTSIEEMI
+94 RDFRTSIEEMT

-111 TDTVNES
+111 KQTANES

-129 NFIVEGAQKQAI
+129 NFIVEGAQKQAM

-147 KDLVKLANSFNIMFN
+147 KDLIELSNSFDRMFN
-162 NINNIE
+162 NINEIE
-168 NEINKL
+168 DEINKL
-174 KEKSNTGI
+174 KEKSNKGI
-182 SNISLSM
+182 SNISVSM
-189 KESEDMQDAF
+189 KESEEMQTAF

-206 HDLKESVDN
+206 QALKNSVDN
-215 AYKIITAIDSLAE
+215 AYKIISSIDSLAE

-263 QSNNLVQEIGT
+263 QSNNLVQEIGE

-279 NEKVDSTVE
+279 NEKVDSTIE
-288 LINNL
+288 LINHLDERANSQL
-293 KEKAHAQVGANS
+293 EANS

-312 DIYFSIAESITRLS
+312 DIYFSIADSITKLS
-326 VLKDSVRELGE
+326 ALKDSVSELAD

-358 STQEAQSISEM
+358 STEEAQSISEM

-376 LFDLAQKLMNTVQ
+376 LFDLAQKLMKTVQ
-389 QVSSGIG
+389 EVSAGIA
-396 NYNIEIQEKKVKK
+396 NYNIDVQGKKVKK

-421 FITEMIRNGQKTA
+421 FITEMIKNGQKTA

-455 QIEKIRELEEMGI
+455 QIEKIRELETKGI
-468 DYLIL
+468 NYLIL
-473 TPADSERFVNIINN
+473 TPADSERFASFINE
-487 LDAKGI
+487 LDEKGV

-601 LDAHFCEIV
+601 LDAHFCEMV
-610 EALKKKMNLKNK
+610 EILKKKCNLTDKI
-622 LFIGFDNTPKNIELV
+622 FIGFDNIPKNIELL
-637 EKGIV
+637 EKGVV

-648 RQELFTNIAIRK
+648 RQELFINIAIRK
-660 IYSYES
+660 IYSYEA
-666 GKPETDVELL
+666 GNPETGVELS
-676 DTYEINKINVN
+676 DTYEINKINVG
-687 ALLTLKKER
+687 ALLALKKEQ

>member
-37 LGNIFSIFFL
+37 LGNLFSIFFL

-94 RDFRTSIEEMI
+94 RDFRTSIEEMT

-111 TDTVNES
+111 KQTANES

-129 NFIVEGAQKQAI
+129 NFIVEGAQKQAM

-147 KDLVKLANSFNIMFN
+147 KDLIELSNSFDRMFN
-162 NINNIE
+162 NINEIE
-168 NEINKL
+168 DEINKL
-174 KEKSNTGI
+174 KEKSNKGI
-182 SNISLSM
+182 SNISVSM
-189 KESEDMQDAF
+189 KESEEMQTAF

-206 HDLKESVDN
+206 QALKNSVDN
-215 AYKIITAIDSLAE
+215 AYKIISSIDSLAE

-263 QSNNLVQEIGT
+263 QSNNLVQEIGE

-279 NEKVDSTVE
+279 NEKVDSTIE
-288 LINNL
+288 LINHLDERANSQL
-293 KEKAHAQVGANS
+293 EANS

-312 DIYFSIAESITRLS
+312 DIYFSIADSITKLS
-326 VLKDSVRELGE
+326 ALKDSVSELAD

-358 STQEAQSISEM
+358 STEEAQSISEM

-376 LFDLAQKLMNTVQ
+376 LFDLAQKLMKTVQ
-389 QVSSGIG
+389 EVSAGIA
-396 NYNIEIQEKKVKK
+396 NYNIDVQEKKVKK

-421 FITEMIRNGQKTA
+421 FITEMIKNGQKTA

-455 QIEKIRELEEMGI
+455 QIEKIRELETKGI
-468 DYLIL
+468 NYLIL
-473 TPADSERFVNIINN
+473 TPADSERFVSVINE
-487 LDAKGI
+487 LDEKGV

-560 LKKHKNLK
+560 LKIHKNLK

-601 LDAHFCEIV
+601 LDAHFCEMV
-610 EALKKKMNLKNK
+610 EILKKKCNLTDKI
-622 LFIGFDNTPKNIELV
+622 FIGFDNIPKNIELL
-637 EKGIV
+637 EKGVV

-660 IYSYES
+660 IYSYEA
-666 GKPETDVELL
+666 GNPETGVELL
-676 DTYEINKINVN
+676 DTYEINKINVG
-687 ALLTLKKER
+687 ALLALKKE

>member
-37 LGNIFSIFFL
+37 LGNLFSIFFL

-94 RDFRTSIEEMI
+94 RDFRTSIEEMT

-111 TDTVNES
+111 KQTANES

-129 NFIVEGAQKQAI
+129 NFIVEGAQKQAM

-147 KDLVKLANSFNIMFN
+147 KDLTELSNSFDRMFN
-162 NINNIE
+162 NINEIE
-168 NEINKL
+168 DEINKL
-174 KEKSNTGI
+174 KEKSNKGI
-182 SNISLSM
+182 SNISVSM
-189 KESEDMQDAF
+189 KESEEMQTAF

-206 HDLKESVDN
+206 QALKNSVDN
-215 AYKIITAIDSLAE
+215 AYKIISSIDSLAE

-263 QSNNLVQEIGT
+263 QSNNLVQEIGE

-279 NEKVDSTVE
+279 NEKVDSTIE
-288 LINNL
+288 LINHLDERANSQL
-293 KEKAHAQVGANS
+293 EANS

-312 DIYFSIAESITRLS
+312 DIYFSIADSITKLS
-326 VLKDSVRELGE
+326 ALKDSVSELAD

-358 STQEAQSISEM
+358 STEEAQSISEM

-376 LFDLAQKLMNTVQ
+376 LFDLAQKLMKTVQ
-389 QVSSGIG
+389 EVSTGIA
-396 NYNIEIQEKKVKK
+396 NYNIDVQEKKVKK

-421 FITEMIRNGQKTA
+421 FITEMIKNGQKTA

-455 QIEKIRELEEMGI
+455 QIEKIRELETKGI
-468 DYLIL
+468 NYLIL
-473 TPADSERFVNIINN
+473 TPADSERFVSVINE
-487 LDAKGI
+487 LDEKGV

-560 LKKHKNLK
+560 LKIHKNLK

-601 LDAHFCEIV
+601 LDAHFCEMV
-610 EALKKKMNLKNK
+610 EILKKKCNLTDKI
-622 LFIGFDNTPKNIELV
+622 FIGFDNIPKNIELL
-637 EKGIV
+637 EKGVV

-660 IYSYES
+660 IYSYEA
-666 GKPETDVELL
+666 GNPETGVELL
-676 DTYEINKINVN
+676 DTYEINKINVG
-687 ALLTLKKER
+687 ALLALKKE

>member
-94 RDFRTSIEEMI
+94 RDFRTSIEEMT

-111 TDTVNES
+111 KQTANES

-129 NFIVEGAQKQAI
+129 NFIVEGAQKQAM

-147 KDLVKLANSFNIMFN
+147 KDLTELSNSFDRMFN
-162 NINNIE
+162 NINEIE
-168 NEINKL
+168 DEINKL
-174 KEKSNTGI
+174 KEKSNKGI
-182 SNISLSM
+182 SNISVSM
-189 KESEDMQDAF
+189 KESEEMQTAF

-206 HDLKESVDN
+206 QALKNSVDN
-215 AYKIITAIDSLAE
+215 AYKIISSIDSLAE

-263 QSNNLVQEIGT
+263 QSNNLVQEIGE

-279 NEKVDSTVE
+279 NEKVDSTIE
-288 LINNL
+288 LINHLDERANSQL
-293 KEKAHAQVGANS
+293 EANS

-312 DIYFSIAESITRLS
+312 DIYFSIADSITKLS
-326 VLKDSVRELGE
+326 ALKDSVSELAD

-358 STQEAQSISEM
+358 STEEAQSISEM

-376 LFDLAQKLMNTVQ
+376 LFDLAQKLMKTVQ
-389 QVSSGIG
+389 EVSAGIA
-396 NYNIEIQEKKVKK
+396 NYNIDVQEKKVKK

-421 FITEMIRNGQKTA
+421 FITEMIKNGQKTA

-455 QIEKIRELEEMGI
+455 QIEKIRELETKGI
-468 DYLIL
+468 NYLIL
-473 TPADSERFVNIINN
+473 TPADSERFVSVINE
-487 LDAKGI
+487 LDEKGV

-560 LKKHKNLK
+560 LKIHKNLK

-601 LDAHFCEIV
+601 LDAHFCEMV
-610 EALKKKMNLKNK
+610 EILKKKCNLTDKI
-622 LFIGFDNTPKNIELV
+622 FIGFDNIPKNIELL
-637 EKGIV
+637 EKGVV

-660 IYSYES
+660 IYSYEA
-666 GKPETDVELL
+666 GNPETGVELL
-676 DTYEINKINVN
+676 DTYEINKINVG
-687 ALLTLKKER
+687 ALLALKKE

>member
-94 RDFRTSIEEMI
+94 RDFRTSIEEMT

-111 TDTVNES
+111 KQTANES

-129 NFIVEGAQKQAI
+129 NFIVEGAQKQAM

-147 KDLVKLANSFNIMFN
+147 KDLIELSNSFDRMFN
-162 NINNIE
+162 NINEIE
-168 NEINKL
+168 DEINKL
-174 KEKSNTGI
+174 KEKSNKGI
-182 SNISLSM
+182 SNISVSM
-189 KESEDMQDAF
+189 KESEEMQTAF

-206 HDLKESVDN
+206 QALKNSVDN
-215 AYKIITAIDSLAE
+215 AYKIISSIDSLAE

-263 QSNNLVQEIGT
+263 QSNNLVQEIGE

-279 NEKVDSTVE
+279 NEKVDSTIE
-288 LINNL
+288 LINHLDERANSQL
-293 KEKAHAQVGANS
+293 EANS

-455 QIEKIRELEEMGI
+455 QIEKIRELETKGI
-468 DYLIL
+468 NYLIL
-473 TPADSERFVNIINN
+473 TPADSERFASVINE
-487 LDAKGI
+487 LDEKGV

-601 LDAHFCEIV
+601 LDAHFCEMV
-610 EALKKKMNLKNK
+610 EILKKKCNLTDKI
-622 LFIGFDNTPKNIELV
+622 FIGFDNIPKNIELL
-637 EKGIV
+637 EKGVV

-660 IYSYES
+660 IYSYEA
-666 GKPETDVELL
+666 GNPETGVELL
-676 DTYEINKINVN
+676 DTYEINKINVG
-687 ALLTLKKER
+687 ALLALKKE

>member
-1 MYKKVTIFISTVL
+1 
-14 LIIAFVTIRHMT
+14 MT

-37 LGNIFSIFFL
+37 LGNLFSIFFL

-94 RDFRTSIEEMI
+94 RDFRTSIEEMT

-111 TDTVNES
+111 KQTANES

-129 NFIVEGAQKQAI
+129 NFIVEGAQKQAM

-147 KDLVKLANSFNIMFN
+147 KDLIELSNSFDRMFN
-162 NINNIE
+162 NINEIE
-168 NEINKL
+168 DEINKL
-174 KEKSNTGI
+174 KEKSNKGI
-182 SNISLSM
+182 SNISVSM
-189 KESEDMQDAF
+189 KESEEMQTAF

-206 HDLKESVDN
+206 QALKNSVDN
-215 AYKIITAIDSLAE
+215 AYKIISSIDSLAE

-263 QSNNLVQEIGT
+263 QSNNLVQEIGE

-279 NEKVDSTVE
+279 NEKVDSTIE
-288 LINNL
+288 LINHLDERANSQL
-293 KEKAHAQVGANS
+293 EANS

-312 DIYFSIAESITRLS
+312 DIYFSIADSITKLS
-326 VLKDSVRELGE
+326 ALKDSVSELAD

-358 STQEAQSISEM
+358 STEEAQSISEM

-376 LFDLAQKLMNTVQ
+376 LFDLAQKLMKTVQ
-389 QVSSGIG
+389 EVSAGIA
-396 NYNIEIQEKKVKK
+396 NYNIDVQEKKLKK

-421 FITEMIRNGQKTA
+421 FITEMIKNGQKTA

-455 QIEKIRELEEMGI
+455 QIEKIRELETKGI
-468 DYLIL
+468 NYLIL
-473 TPADSERFVNIINN
+473 TPADSERFVSVINE
-487 LDAKGI
+487 LDEKGV

-601 LDAHFCEIV
+601 LDAHFCEMV
-610 EALKKKMNLKNK
+610 EILKKKCNLTDKI
-622 LFIGFDNTPKNIELV
+622 FIGFDNIPKNIELL
-637 EKGIV
+637 EKGVV

-660 IYSYES
+660 IYSYEA
-666 GKPETDVELL
+666 GNPETGVELL
-676 DTYEINKINVN
+676 DTYEINKINVG
-687 ALLTLKKER
+687 ALLALKKE

>member
-1 MYKKVTIFISTVL
+1 
-14 LIIAFVTIRHMT
+14 MT

-37 LGNIFSIFFL
+37 LGNLFSIFFL

-94 RDFRTSIEEMI
+94 RDFRTSIEEMT

-111 TDTVNES
+111 KQTANES

-129 NFIVEGAQKQAI
+129 NFIVEGAQKQAM

-147 KDLVKLANSFNIMFN
+147 KDLIELSNSFDRMFN
-162 NINNIE
+162 NINEIE
-168 NEINKL
+168 DEINKL
-174 KEKSNTGI
+174 KEKSNKGI
-182 SNISLSM
+182 SNISVSM
-189 KESEDMQDAF
+189 KESEEMQTAF

-206 HDLKESVDN
+206 QALKNSVDN
-215 AYKIITAIDSLAE
+215 AYKIISSIDSLAE

-263 QSNNLVQEIGT
+263 QSNNLVQEIGE

-279 NEKVDSTVE
+279 NEKVDSTIE
-288 LINNL
+288 LINHLDERANSQL
-293 KEKAHAQVGANS
+293 EANS

-312 DIYFSIAESITRLS
+312 DIYFSIADSITKLS
-326 VLKDSVRELGE
+326 ALKDSVSELAD

-358 STQEAQSISEM
+358 STEEAQSISEM

-376 LFDLAQKLMNTVQ
+376 LFDLAQKLMKTVQ
-389 QVSSGIG
+389 EVSTGIA
-396 NYNIEIQEKKVKK
+396 NYNIDVQEKKVKK

-421 FITEMIRNGQKTA
+421 FITEMIKNGQKTA

-455 QIEKIRELEEMGI
+455 QIEKIRELETKGI
-468 DYLIL
+468 NYLIL
-473 TPADSERFVNIINN
+473 TPADSERFVSVINE
-487 LDAKGI
+487 LDEKGV

-601 LDAHFCEIV
+601 LDAHFCEMV
-610 EALKKKMNLKNK
+610 EILKKKCNLTDKI
-622 LFIGFDNTPKNIELV
+622 FIGFDNIPKNIELL
-637 EKGIV
+637 EKGVV

-660 IYSYES
+660 IYSYEA
-666 GKPETDVELL
+666 GNPETGVELL
-676 DTYEINKINVN
+676 DTYEINKINVG
-687 ALLTLKKER
+687 ALLALKKE

>member
-94 RDFRTSIEEMI
+94 RDFRTSIEEMT

-111 TDTVNES
+111 KQTANES

-129 NFIVEGAQKQAI
+129 NFIVEGAQKQAM

-147 KDLVKLANSFNIMFN
+147 KDLIELSNSFDRMFN
-162 NINNIE
+162 NINEIE
-168 NEINKL
+168 DEINKL
-174 KEKSNTGI
+174 KEKSNKGI
-182 SNISLSM
+182 SNISVSM
-189 KESEDMQDAF
+189 KESEEMQTAF

-206 HDLKESVDN
+206 QALKNSVDN
-215 AYKIITAIDSLAE
+215 AYKIISSIDSLAE

-263 QSNNLVQEIGT
+263 QSNNLVQEIGE

-279 NEKVDSTVE
+279 NEKVDSTIE
-288 LINNL
+288 LINHLDERANSQL
-293 KEKAHAQVGANS
+293 EANS

-455 QIEKIRELEEMGI
+455 QIEKIRELETKGI
-468 DYLIL
+468 NYLIL
-473 TPADSERFVNIINN
+473 TPADSERFVSVINE
-487 LDAKGI
+487 LDEKGV

>member
-37 LGNIFSIFFL
+37 LGNLFSIFFL

-94 RDFRTSIEEMI
+94 RDFRTSIEEMT

-111 TDTVNES
+111 KQTANES

-129 NFIVEGAQKQAI
+129 NFIVEGAQKQAM

-147 KDLVKLANSFNIMFN
+147 KDLIELSNSFDRMFN
-162 NINNIE
+162 NINEIE
-168 NEINKL
+168 DEINKL
-174 KEKSNTGI
+174 KEKSNKGI
-182 SNISLSM
+182 SNISVSM
-189 KESEDMQDAF
+189 KESEEMQTAF

-206 HDLKESVDN
+206 QALKNSVDN
-215 AYKIITAIDSLAE
+215 AYKIISSIDSLAE

-540 SMTDRNRTN
+540 SMTDKNRTN
-549 MVERLTGVEDE
+549 MTERLQGVEDE
-560 LKKHKNLK
+560 LKKYNIIK
-568 IIAMDYGKINTTDRI
+568 IVAMDYGKVNTTDRI

-687 ALLTLKKER
+687 ALLALKKER

>member
-37 LGNIFSIFFL
+37 LGNLFSIFFL

-94 RDFRTSIEEMI
+94 RDFRTSIEEMT

-111 TDTVNES
+111 KQTANES

-129 NFIVEGAQKQAI
+129 NFIVEGAQKQAM

-147 KDLVKLANSFNIMFN
+147 KDLIELSNSFDRMFN
-162 NINNIE
+162 NINEIE
-168 NEINKL
+168 DEINKL
-174 KEKSNTGI
+174 KEKSNKGI
-182 SNISLSM
+182 SNISVSM
-189 KESEDMQDAF
+189 KESEEMQTAF

-206 HDLKESVDN
+206 QALKNSVDN
-215 AYKIITAIDSLAE
+215 AYKIISSIDSLAE

-263 QSNNLVQEIGT
+263 QSNNLVQEIGE

-279 NEKVDSTVE
+279 NEKVDSTIE
-288 LINNL
+288 LINHLDERANSQL
-293 KEKAHAQVGANS
+293 EANS

-421 FITEMIRNGQKTA
+421 FITEMIKNGQKTA

-455 QIEKIRELEEMGI
+455 QIEKIRELETKGI
-468 DYLIL
+468 NYLIL
-473 TPADSERFVNIINN
+473 TPADSERFVSVINE
-487 LDAKGI
+487 LDEKGV

-601 LDAHFCEIV
+601 LDAHFCEMV
-610 EALKKKMNLKNK
+610 EILKKKCNLTDKI
-622 LFIGFDNTPKNIELV
+622 FIGFDNIPKNIELL
-637 EKGIV
+637 EKGVV

-666 GKPETDVELL
+666 GNPETGVELL
-676 DTYEINKINVN
+676 DTYEINKINVG
-687 ALLTLKKER
+687 ALLALKKE

>member
-94 RDFRTSIEEMI
+94 RDFRTSIEEMT

-111 TDTVNES
+111 KQTANES

-129 NFIVEGAQKQAI
+129 NFIVEGAQKQAM

-147 KDLVKLANSFNIMFN
+147 KDLIELSNSFDRMFN
-162 NINNIE
+162 NINEIE
-168 NEINKL
+168 DEINKL
-174 KEKSNTGI
+174 KEKSNKGI
-182 SNISLSM
+182 SNISVSM
-189 KESEDMQDAF
+189 KESEEMQTAF

-206 HDLKESVDN
+206 QALKNSVDN
-215 AYKIITAIDSLAE
+215 AYKIISSIDSLAE

-263 QSNNLVQEIGT
+263 QSNNLVQEIGE

-279 NEKVDSTVE
+279 NEKVDSTIE
-288 LINNL
+288 LINHLDERANSQL
-293 KEKAHAQVGANS
+293 EANS

-312 DIYFSIAESITRLS
+312 DIYFSIADSITKLS
-326 VLKDSVRELGE
+326 ALKDSVSELAD

-358 STQEAQSISEM
+358 STEEAQSISEM

-376 LFDLAQKLMNTVQ
+376 LFDLAQKLMKTVQ
-389 QVSSGIG
+389 EVSTGIA
-396 NYNIEIQEKKVKK
+396 NYNIDVQEKKVKK

-421 FITEMIRNGQKTA
+421 FITEMIKNGQKTA

-455 QIEKIRELEEMGI
+455 QIEKIRELETKGI
-468 DYLIL
+468 NYLIL
-473 TPADSERFVNIINN
+473 TPADSERFVSVINE
-487 LDAKGI
+487 LDEKGV

-601 LDAHFCEIV
+601 LDAHFCEMV
-610 EALKKKMNLKNK
+610 EILKKKCNLTDKI
-622 LFIGFDNTPKNIELV
+622 FIGFDNIPKNIELL
-637 EKGIV
+637 EKGVV

-660 IYSYES
+660 IYSYEA
-666 GKPETDVELL
+666 GNPETGVELL
-676 DTYEINKINVN
+676 DTYEINKINVG
-687 ALLTLKKER
+687 ALLALKKE

>member
-37 LGNIFSIFFL
+37 LGNLFSIFFL

-94 RDFRTSIEEMI
+94 RDFRTSIEEMT

-111 TDTVNES
+111 KQTANES

-129 NFIVEGAQKQAI
+129 NFIVEGAQKQAM

-147 KDLVKLANSFNIMFN
+147 KDLIELSNSFDRMFN
-162 NINNIE
+162 NINEIE
-168 NEINKL
+168 DEINKL
-174 KEKSNTGI
+174 KEKSNKGI
-182 SNISLSM
+182 SNISVSM
-189 KESEDMQDAF
+189 KESEEMQTAF

-206 HDLKESVDN
+206 QALKNSVDN
-215 AYKIITAIDSLAE
+215 AYKIISSIDSLAE

-263 QSNNLVQEIGT
+263 QSNNLVQEIGE

-279 NEKVDSTVE
+279 NEKVDSTIE
-288 LINNL
+288 LINHLDERANSQL
-293 KEKAHAQVGANS
+293 EANS

-312 DIYFSIAESITRLS
+312 DIYFSIADSITKLS
-326 VLKDSVRELGE
+326 ALKDSVSELAD

-358 STQEAQSISEM
+358 STEEAQSISEM

-376 LFDLAQKLMNTVQ
+376 LFDLAQKLMKTVQ
-389 QVSSGIG
+389 EVSAGIA
-396 NYNIEIQEKKVKK
+396 NYNIDVQEKKLKK

-421 FITEMIRNGQKTA
+421 FITEMIKNGQKTA
-434 ERYGYEFL
+434 GRYGYEFL

-455 QIEKIRELEEMGI
+455 QIEKIRELETKGI
-468 DYLIL
+468 NYLIL
-473 TPADSERFVNIINN
+473 TPADSERFASVINE
-487 LDAKGI
+487 LDEKGV

-601 LDAHFCEIV
+601 LDAHFCEMV
-610 EALKKKMNLKNK
+610 EILKKKCNLTDKI
-622 LFIGFDNTPKNIELV
+622 FIGFDNIPKNIELL
-637 EKGIV
+637 EKGVV

-660 IYSYES
+660 IYSYEA
-666 GKPETDVELL
+666 GNPETGVELL
-676 DTYEINKINVN
+676 DTYEINKINVG
-687 ALLTLKKER
+687 ALLALKKE